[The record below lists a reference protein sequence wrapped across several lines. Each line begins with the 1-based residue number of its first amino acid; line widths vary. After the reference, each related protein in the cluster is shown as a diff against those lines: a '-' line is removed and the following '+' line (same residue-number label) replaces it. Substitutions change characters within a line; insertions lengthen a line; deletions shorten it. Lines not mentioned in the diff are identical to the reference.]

1 MEDVK
6 DKERSRDKRLQNTYG
21 ITLAQYNAI
30 LAAQDGKCAV
40 CGRPATDFTVS
51 LNVDHMHFKVETVRI
66 LTDYPTPE
74 LKWQAKVTLPWA
86 FVVYAHKA
94 KYKAIAEVKRQ
105 AMPLSIRGL
114 LCPGRHGPAGTCC
127 NRNLGRVDNISWLE
141 KTLAYLKDPPAR
153 KVLDSKTDP
162 WYNGWCEIGGE
173 MTDSV
178 VVSTV
183 KKDLTWV
190 ASHIVLL
197 LVVAGLI
204 AGAVY
209 FVDNIIEKHDAAN
222 DQKFEQI
229 LTIQTAQTK
238 SLQQQLAVDQNLNA
252 QRDAAYQKTIAQLS
266 QSIVQ
271 RNANAQKQQAVD
283 VTLDAVTAA
292 QRITQQTQAQPGEVS
307 VVGNTVG
314 LDLPVARTVV
324 SGLDSLVVSQANL
337 TDTQK
342 ELTAQTALTADAK
355 KEATDAGAVIA
366 AQKAQLGDADKAC
379 DSKLAVLNRVKES
392 QNLSGSLA
400 EQGQWWGLW
409 LRMRQDYN
417 ESSLARNARWS

>member
-1 MEDVK
+1 
-6 DKERSRDKRLQNTYG
+6 
-21 ITLAQYNAI
+21 
-30 LAAQDGKCAV
+30 
-40 CGRPATDFTVS
+40 
-51 LNVDHMHFKVETVRI
+51 
-66 LTDYPTPE
+66 
-74 LKWQAKVTLPWA
+74 
-86 FVVYAHKA
+86 
-94 KYKAIAEVKRQ
+94 
-105 AMPLSIRGL
+105 
-114 LCPGRHGPAGTCC
+114 
-127 NRNLGRVDNISWLE
+127 
-141 KTLAYLKDPPAR
+141 
-153 KVLDSKTDP
+153 
-162 WYNGWCEIGGE
+162 

-183 KKDLTWV
+183 KKDLTWI

-238 SLQQQLAVDQNLNA
+238 SLQQQLAADQNLNA
-252 QRDAAYQKTIAQLS
+252 QHDAAYQKTIAQLS

-292 QRITQQTQAQPGEVS
+292 QRITQQTQAQPGQVN
-307 VVGNTVG
+307 VAGNTVG

-324 SGLDSLVVSQANL
+324 SGLDSLVVTQANL

-342 ELTAQTALTADAK
+342 ELTAQTALT
-355 KEATDAGAVIA
+355 TDARKEVTDANAVVA
-366 AQKAQLGDADKAC
+366 SQKTQLGDADKAC
-379 DSKLAVLNRVKES
+379 DSKLTVLRSSERKSKFKWFFGGAGTV
-392 QNLSGSLA
+392 LVFLA
-400 EQGQWWGLW
+400 AHAAGL
-409 LRMRQDYN
+409 
-417 ESSLARNARWS
+417 